1 MTDAMEKLD
10 KNLNVDIDNEF
21 NRSEKSENFKMPSF
35 LERYAKMKKVTTMKL
50 KCLLFLKDIPNSR
63 IKRSRLLSC

>member
-1 MTDAMEKLD
+1 MEGFIMTDAMEKLD

-35 LERYAKMKKVTTMKL
+35 LERYAKDEKSNDNEIEMPS
-50 KCLLFLKDIPNSR
+50 FLKR
-63 IKRSRLLSC
+63 YFK

>member
-1 MTDAMEKLD
+1 MEGFIMTDAMEKLD

-35 LERYAKMKKVTTMKL
+35 LERYEKDEKSNDNKIEMPS
-50 KCLLFLKDIPNSR
+50 FLKRYS
-63 IKRSRLLSC
+63 K